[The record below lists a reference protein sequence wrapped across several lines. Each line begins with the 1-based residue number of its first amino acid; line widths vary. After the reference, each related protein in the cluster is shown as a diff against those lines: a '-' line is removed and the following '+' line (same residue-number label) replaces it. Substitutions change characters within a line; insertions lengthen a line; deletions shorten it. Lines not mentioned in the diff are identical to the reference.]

1 MEEKVTVFA
10 KRKSIQTVFDYC
22 LDHKIAFMVSPRGIS
37 TDEFEMDLIINGIKQ
52 AVALGMFAKEHK
64 FEVSGLGEFAKVKN
78 PTSPSKKGELKEN
91 GNQPEESPAA
101 SLLNL

>member
-22 LDHKIAFMVSPRGIS
+22 LDHKIAFMVTPRGIS
-37 TDEFEMDLIINGIKQ
+37 PDEFEMDLIINGIKQ

-64 FEVSGLGEFAKVKN
+64 FEVSGLGEFAKAKN

-91 GNQPEESPAA
+91 GNQSEESPAA

>member
-22 LDHKIAFMVSPRGIS
+22 LDHKIAFMVSPRGIAA
-37 TDEFEMDLIINGIKQ
+37 DEFEIDLIISGIKQ

-64 FEVSGLGEFAKVKN
+64 FEVSGLGEFAKAKN
-78 PTSPSKKGELKEN
+78 TITPSKKGDVKEN
-91 GNQPEESPAA
+91 GTPLDESPAA